1 MSSRLAHHTPN
12 YQHATGN
19 FDLAYHL
26 EMLKDQERVS
36 RIQLALDEVLEPD
49 YIHCELGIG
58 TGVFSIYA
66 ASKCRKVYAVER
78 DPAIFAF
85 AKKNIESSGFADKI
99 ELHLADALDFK
110 PDEKADSLL
119 VEMMSIWC
127 INEPQVPVMNYALQ
141 HILKADGVSIPSRIV
156 NLIELGHYDFE
167 VMGIPLMSSTPQF
180 TGITAPRIMTSS
192 TVFNSF
198 DFNNHCS
205 IEIEKVIGIEALLS
219 GTINCA
225 RLSSLVQLSS
235 NVSFYSTDSLMPL
248 TIVPLESH
256 EVKAGQSLSLRAQFT
271 TRTSLEQSFFELV

>member
-180 TGITAPRIMTSS
+180 TGITPPRIMTSS

-205 IEIEKVIGIEALLS
+205 IEIEKVIEIEALLS

-248 TIVPLESH
+248 TIVPLESR